1 MNLFHTVLFA
11 TDFSEPSRE
20 AFRIAC
26 AMLEGDRSGRL
37 VVLHVIEHTYLMEES
52 IGFGE
57 LGVPIPVASVDPT
70 HIHAL
75 RERLAREYVPT
86 RPICVEYEVCEGDPV
101 DEILSEAAEEGC
113 DLIVMG
119 THGRS
124 GVTRLL
130 AGSVAEAVMRKANC
144 PVLTLRRTPAAEP
157 VTDVGRLSKHAAM
170 A

>member
-26 AMLEGDRSGRL
+26 AMLEGDRAGRL
-37 VVLHVIEHTYLMEES
+37 IVMHVVERTYLLEES

-57 LGVPIPVASVDPT
+57 LGVPIPIAQTDS
-70 HIHAL
+70 IHLHSL
-75 RERLAREYVPT
+75 RDRLADEYVPN
-86 RPICVEYEVCEGDPV
+86 RPIAVEYEVCEGDPV
-101 DEILSEAAEEGC
+101 DEILSEATEEGC

-130 AGSVAEAVMRKANC
+130 AGSVAEAVMRKATC
-144 PVLTLRRTPAAEP
+144 PVLTLRRTPAAEAAP
-157 VTDVGRLSKHAAM
+157 EFARPIAM

>member
-11 TDFSEPSRE
+11 TDFSEHSRE

-26 AMLEGDRSGRL
+26 AMLEGDRAGRL
-37 VVLHVIEHTYLMEES
+37 IVMHVVERTYLMEES

-57 LGVPIPVASVDPT
+57 LGVPIPVAQTDAT
-70 HIHAL
+70 HLHAL
-75 RERLAREYVPT
+75 RDRLADEYVPS
-86 RPICVEYEVCEGDPV
+86 RPIAVEYEVCEGDPV
-101 DEILSEAAEEGC
+101 DEILSEAAEENC
-113 DLIVMG
+113 DLIVLG

-130 AGSVAEAVMRKANC
+130 AGSVAESVMRKATC
-144 PVLTLRRTPAAEP
+144 PVLTLRRTPAAEAAP
-157 VTDVGRLSKHAAM
+157 EFARHIAM